1 MGVRKIGERSKA
13 LYLLV
18 INDIHVATLRGDIM
32 HSQLPTSTS
41 FKVGVVDFADQ
52 PWYQVLCTLNDKNN
66 GFMARKSVLI
76 VLKFMFK
83 FLEAYSH
90 LWSTVVWHTV
100 QCTRAQYHTVLMNL
114 LSLYQQKL
122 GIVLEY
128 CTVTQT
134 HPPLRHHHCHS
145 GRQDLL
151 GKIPRVIIEMS

>member
-83 FLEAYSH
+83 FLVAYSH
-90 LWSTVVWHTV
+90 WWSMAHRTMYSSTGV
-100 QCTRAQYHTVLMNL
+100 QYHAVLMNL

-128 CTVTQT
+128 
-134 HPPLRHHHCHS
+134 R
-145 GRQDLL
+145 LL
-151 GKIPRVIIEMS
+151 STLH

>member
-18 INDIHVATLRGDIM
+18 INDTHVATLRGDIM

-83 FLEAYSH
+83 FLEAYGILALVESDTPYNVGY
-90 LWSTVVWHTV
+90 STSTTQCIDEFTV
-100 QCTRAQYHTVLMNL
+100 TIST
-114 LSLYQQKL
+114 KI
-122 GIVLEY
+122 GY
-128 CTVTQT
+128 CTGVQT
-134 HPPLRHHHCHS
+134 T
-145 GRQDLL
+145 
-151 GKIPRVIIEMS
+151 E